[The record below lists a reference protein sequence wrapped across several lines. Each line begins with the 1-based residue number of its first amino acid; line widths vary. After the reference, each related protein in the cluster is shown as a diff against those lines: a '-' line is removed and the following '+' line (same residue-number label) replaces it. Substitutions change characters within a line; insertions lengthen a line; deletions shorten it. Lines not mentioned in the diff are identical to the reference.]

1 MSILR
6 PGKDVLHLVTVV
18 QSAAHEQAGFELCT
32 QFEAIAKS
40 TLIETQIDVLV
51 SSRSLLCSDLSLL
64 DITR

>member
-18 QSAAHEQAGFELCT
+18 QSTAHEQAGFELCT

-40 TLIETQIDVLV
+40 MLIETQIDVLV

>member
-18 QSAAHEQAGFELCT
+18 QSTAHEQAGFELCT